1 MKTGRSITSLSDPR
15 AIGGTAVLLLV
26 VAVGVGACADLTEP
40 PSASSAAPVKPALE
54 AVRPT
59 AAPTPPPAPV
69 PPPAEPAPAGESVT
83 ASHILVAFQGA
94 MRADPT
100 VTRTKEAA
108 QQRASEILTRA
119 QKGADFAKLADDN
132 SDDPSA
138 KRNHGSLGTFTRQQ
152 MVKPFAD
159 AAFALKPG
167 QVSTLVETPFGFH
180 VIKRT
185 Q

>member
-1 MKTGRSITSLSDPR
+1 
-15 AIGGTAVLLLV
+15 
-26 VAVGVGACADLTEP
+26 
-40 PSASSAAPVKPALE
+40 
-54 AVRPT
+54 
-59 AAPTPPPAPV
+59 
-69 PPPAEPAPAGESVT
+69 
-83 ASHILVAFQGA
+83 

-100 VTRTKEAA
+100 ITRSKEAA
-108 QQRASEILTRA
+108 QKRAAAILGRA
-119 QKGADFAKLADDN
+119 QKGADFAKLADES

>member
-1 MKTGRSITSLSDPR
+1 MKTGLPLPAILALAGSI
-15 AIGGTAVLLLV
+15 
-26 VAVGVGACADLTEP
+26 ACADLTEP
-40 PSASSAAPVKPALE
+40 PSASSTSAPAKPAAE
-54 AVRPT
+54 APT
-59 AAPTPPPAPV
+59 ARPVPTPAPEPV
-69 PPPAEPAPAGESVT
+69 PPPAADGETVS
-83 ASHILVAFQGA
+83 ASHILVAYKGA

-100 VTRTKEAA
+100 ITRSKEAA
-108 QQRASEILTRA
+108 QKRATEILSRA
-119 QKGADFAKLADDN
+119 QKGADFGKLADES

-167 QVSTLVETPFGFH
+167 QVSSLVETPFGFH

-185 Q
+185 E